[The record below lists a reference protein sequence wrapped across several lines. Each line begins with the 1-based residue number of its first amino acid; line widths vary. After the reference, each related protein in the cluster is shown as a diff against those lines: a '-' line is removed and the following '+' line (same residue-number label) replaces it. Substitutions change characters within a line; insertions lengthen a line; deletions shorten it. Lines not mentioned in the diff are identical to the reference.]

1 MPTMVRAS
9 TSGPHAARPGGGKIY
24 RGSRKRLKR
33 IKWRENTP
41 IEFWVLVALLL
52 VALFVIIPWMIRHPH
67 HH

>member
-9 TSGPHAARPGGGKIY
+9 TSGPHAARPGAGKVY

-33 IKWRENTP
+33 VKWRENTP

-52 VALFVIIPWMIRHPH
+52 VALFVIIPWMIRHTH